1 MSNKTQIREPIPGYV
16 VKQRIGVGGYGEVW
30 SAQAP
35 GGLSKAIKFVYG
47 YFDDARATRELKAL
61 DRIKQVRHPFLLSL
75 ERFEIVDGQLVIVT
89 ELADM
94 SLKDRYEQVRQ
105 DGSEG
110 IPRDE
115 LLRYLRDAADAL
127 DYMNESFSLQHLD
140 VKPENLLLVGGHVK
154 VADFGL
160 VKDLQHDATASLMG
174 GLTPI
179 YAAPEVFDDRPSM
192 RSDQYSL
199 AIVYQEMLTGSLPFP
214 GRTPAQLASQHVH
227 ASPRLAGLSDNDQAV
242 IARALAKDPAARFP
256 NCRAMV
262 DALYGQTTSAPRPD
276 LGGRKANVDTT
287 PIHSASSKTAPAK
300 AGHDESA
307 PGLQTMVRGA
317 ERKSTPLS
325 ESRCAAALAHKALV
339 EPIVELGP
347 LDLTN
352 ISNTL
357 RPTLFLGIGGTAGR
371 VLRRL
376 RRRLAD
382 RFGTTAP
389 LPSLP
394 MLLLDTDARF
404 LYQMSEGDRMT
415 ALADRETLALPL
427 RGAHDYTTDSRNILG
442 WLSRR
447 WLYNIPRSLQ
457 TEGRRPLGRLALVD
471 HAPQVLE
478 KIRAALGGMTS
489 DESLTT
495 TSASTGCELDAKRP
509 RVFVV
514 ASLSGGTGGGM
525 VLDLAYGMR
534 RLLADMG
541 CADDGVCAVLTH
553 STDRNTSAAELATA
567 NAYACLKE
575 LQHYREAG
583 YQPGPGGLPAP
594 ETGGD
599 LPNVYFVP
607 LGTELSEA
615 DFEEATEKL
624 AAYLY
629 ISAATPA
636 AGLLDRCRGE
646 TSAQSAEVS
655 VRGFASASIGSLQTS
670 LPQLA
675 AELVCQE
682 IIDHWR
688 GANQQRRQ
696 RGAPPPLLV
705 PVQELPS
712 GEQHAAAQGL
722 DFTALRTAV
731 GAILDKELGGDADT
745 LFARLQAKLDAR
757 RSAAENTLPLVQAIR
772 ELIEPPLVGN
782 DGLKI
787 PLPQAHVAVERSL
800 KQLAAPFGD
809 GIKEFILK
817 YVDDPQARVGWAAA
831 CRDWYAGFL
840 KSLDGEAA
848 EIFKETQ
855 ENVVALEQR
864 LSAVATQPTRRSMF
878 GMRRTEQKQA
888 VEIDAMLLL
897 LLRLRLQEFTLRCVS
912 KVVRTLIASV
922 TFAGDQIKDLQREL
936 GQSAATFDADFP
948 WDDDEAPPAQN
959 ILEEI
964 EDSLARQL
972 RQKLPELARNI
983 DQRIEQTFLAPH
995 GGLRHVCQKADALR
1009 AGLLATLRAAARSE
1023 ILAALKGIELGDA
1036 VLGKN
1041 ADAEAQ
1047 ASRLTACQ
1055 QLARPA
1061 TLDCGGSQRML
1072 ALVPEGAGGQPL
1084 VEAMQ
1089 ARLTPAPTVIASQE
1103 VDLVLCYEQQE
1114 LSLPHVAER
1123 LITGRN
1129 DYTEIASRLHT
1140 RVDVNWTELPSPT
1153 SCAAAKAAAEK
1164 QAGEAAS
1171 SVQPGNED
1179 NVSDSTGPLAPALSM
1194 TQPTASAQTAK

>member
-61 DRIKQVRHPFLLSL
+61 DRIKGVRHPFLLSL

-105 DGSEG
+105 EGADG

-199 AIVYQEMLTGSLPFP
+199 AIVYQEMLTGNLPFP
-214 GRTPAQLASQHVH
+214 GRTPAQLASQHLH
-227 ASPRLAGLSDNDQAV
+227 ATPKFTGLNANDQAV
-242 IARALAKDPAARFP
+242 IARALAKEPTARFP
-256 NCRAMV
+256 NCRSMV
-262 DALYGQTTSAPRPD
+262 DALYGQPTNTPRPD
-276 LGGRKANVDTT
+276 PSLRKANVDTT
-287 PIHSASSKTAPAK
+287 PISSASSKTAPNTGREA
-300 AGHDESA
+300 EA
-307 PGLQTMVRGA
+307 PGSQTMVRGE

-325 ESRCAAALAHKALV
+325 ESRCAAALAHKKLF
-339 EPIVELGP
+339 EPIAELGP
-347 LDLTN
+347 LDVTDT
-352 ISNTL
+352 STTL
-357 RPTLFLGIGGTAGR
+357 RPTLFVGIGGTAGR
-371 VLRRL
+371 ALRRL
-376 RRRLAD
+376 RRQLAD
-382 RFGTTAP
+382 RFGPAAA
-389 LPSLP
+389 LPSMP

-404 LYQMSEGDRMT
+404 LYQMTEGDRTT
-415 ALADRETLALPL
+415 ALADRETLSLPL

-478 KIRAALGGMTS
+478 KVRAALAAMITP
-489 DESLTT
+489 ESIAAS
-495 TSASTGCELDAKRP
+495 SATAGCVFDAKRP

-525 VLDLAYGMR
+525 VLDLAYSMR
-534 RLLADMG
+534 RILADLG
-541 CADDGVCAVLTH
+541 CPDDSVCAVLTH

-607 LGTELSEA
+607 LGTELSDA
-615 DFEEATEKL
+615 DYEEATEKL
-624 AAYLY
+624 ASYLY
-629 ISAATPA
+629 VSTATPA
-636 AGLLDRCRGE
+636 AAVLDQCRAS

-655 VRGFASASIGSLQTS
+655 VRGFATASIGTLQTS

-675 AELVCQE
+675 AELLCQGVL
-682 IIDHWR
+682 DHWR

-696 RGAPPPLLV
+696 RGAPPPLFAPAKGLA
-705 PVQELPS
+705 S
-712 GEQHAAAQGL
+712 GEQHAASMGL
-722 DFTALRTAV
+722 DLTALRTGV
-731 GAILDKELGGDADT
+731 GALLDKELGSDAET
-745 LFARLQAKLDAR
+745 IFARLQSKLDSR
-757 RSAAENTLPLVQAIR
+757 LSVAERTLPLVQAIR
-772 ELIEPPLVGN
+772 ELIEPPAVGT

-787 PLPQAHVAVERSL
+787 ALPPAHVTIERGL
-800 KQLAAPFGD
+800 KQLATPYGES
-809 GIKEFILK
+809 IKDWILRH
-817 YVDDPQARVGWAAA
+817 VDDPQARVGWAAT
-831 CRDWYAGFL
+831 CRDWYTVYL
-840 KSLDGEAA
+840 KQLDAEAA
-848 EIFKETQ
+848 EIVKETQ
-855 ENVVALEQR
+855 QNVSALEQR
-864 LSAVATQPTRRSMF
+864 LRAFATQPAKRGMF
-878 GMRRTEQKQA
+878 GMRRAEQKHA
-888 VEIDAMLLL
+888 SEIDGMLLL
-897 LLRLRLQEFTLRCVS
+897 LLRLRLQEFTLRSVT
-912 KVVRTLIASV
+912 KIVRMLIASV
-922 TFAGDQIKDLQREL
+922 TAAGDQIKDLQREL
-936 GQSAATFDADFP
+936 GQSAAMFDADFP
-948 WDDDEAPPAQN
+948 WDDDETPQAAN
-959 ILEEI
+959 ILEEV
-964 EDSLARQL
+964 EDALAEQL
-972 RQKLPELARNI
+972 QNKFPELARNV
-983 DQRIEQTFLAPH
+983 DERIEQRYLATH

-1009 AGLLATLRAAARSE
+1009 AGLLAALKAEARAE
-1023 ILAALKGIELGDA
+1023 ILAALKNIALGEA
-1036 VLGKN
+1036 VLGDD
-1041 ADAEAQ
+1041 ADDETKTA
-1047 ASRLTACQ
+1047 RLKACQ
-1055 QLARPA
+1055 ELARPT

-1072 ALVPEGAGGQPL
+1072 ALVPDGEVNRPL
-1084 VEAMQ
+1084 VEALKV
-1089 ARLTPAPTVIASQE
+1089 RLEPPPTIIPSQE
-1103 VDLVLCYEQQE
+1103 IDLVLCYEQQE

-1123 LITGRN
+1123 LIAGRD

-1140 RVDVNWTELPSPT
+1140 RVDINWTELPSPT
-1153 SCAAAKAAAEK
+1153 SCAAAKTAAEK
-1164 QAGEAAS
+1164 SVNESQASTA
-1171 SVQPGNED
+1171 N
-1179 NVSDSTGPLAPALSM
+1179 DSTASAAVIAPVTM
-1194 TQPTASAQTAK
+1194 TQPTPSAQAAS